1 MTQIG
6 GEDGVGGGGG
16 VGRRQG
22 GQVHIRD
29 MGWGGERR
37 KGDVEVERWSEVGVG
52 STSCEVETA
61 RLGPQAT
68 PFLSGVF
75 NLRHQ
80 S

>member
-1 MTQIG
+1 MVLVVVVAWG
-6 GEDGVGGGGG
+6 ADREDRFTLGIWGG
-16 VGRRQG
+16 VER
-22 GQVHIRD
+22 
-29 MGWGGERR
+29 GE

>member
-1 MTQIG
+1 MVLVVAWG
-6 GEDGVGGGGG
+6 ADREDRFTLGIWGG
-16 VGRRQG
+16 V
-22 GQVHIRD
+22 
-29 MGWGGERR
+29 E
-37 KGDVEVERWSEVGVG
+37 DVEVERWSEVGVG

>member
-1 MTQIG
+1 MVLVVVVAWG
-6 GEDGVGGGGG
+6 ADREDRFTLGIWGGGK
-16 VGRRQG
+16 R
-22 GQVHIRD
+22 
-29 MGWGGERR
+29 GE